1 MLLHGP
7 AKGGKKEK
15 KFKGSLMFSSYY
27 IHSCVSEGWPKK
39 KIVPFF
45 FFFSLLDSGKWDHW
59 KRVDR
64 YVYDVFVEFFLMQV
78 EIYNGT
84 VYFVFFLLYNFVGSF
99 WFSLEKKKK
108 AIKKMY
114 NTANIVYKVSLFIF
128 VVSTKVKLSPFF
140 WLYYWMD

>member
-1 MLLHGP
+1 M
-7 AKGGKKEK
+7 
-15 KFKGSLMFSSYY
+15 
-27 IHSCVSEGWPKK
+27 
-39 KIVPFF
+39 
-45 FFFSLLDSGKWDHW
+45 
-59 KRVDR
+59 
-64 YVYDVFVEFFLMQV
+64 YDVFVEFFLMQV

-140 WLYYWMD
+140 WLYY